1 MMRLIFPF
9 LLTLFFAPIASAAG
23 SINVKDAWVR
33 LPPPGSQV
41 GAAYLTLEPK
51 LNMILTSAKSPV
63 AKTVELHSMSMNDGV
78 MQMRHL
84 DKLTLE
90 AGKAVKLEPGGL
102 HLMLI
107 DLNKPLK
114 IGDKVPLDLKFT
126 HGKNSTGTLRVVA
139 VVRSTP
145 Q

>member
-1 MMRLIFPF
+1 MMRLILPF
-9 LLTLFFAPIASAAG
+9 LLVLLFAPVASAAG

-33 LPPPGSQV
+33 LPPPGSQIGV
-41 GAAYLTLEPK
+41 AYLTLEPK
-51 LNMILTSAKSPV
+51 QNMVLISAQSPV
-63 AKTVELHSMSMNDGV
+63 SKTVELHNMSMNDGV

-84 DKLTLE
+84 DQLTLE

-107 DLNKPLK
+107 DLKQPLK

-126 HGKNSTGTLRVVA
+126 LGKSSTGTLRVVA
-139 VVRSTP
+139 VVRAIP